1 MGKFKKNF
9 IVLAI
14 VMIVGLLGF
23 GYNARALTLEQAR
36 NELQQILG
44 SGRSLSGST
53 GDLATTAYLNSRIN
67 GTSPVEAVRSIF
79 TNNGGIRTATN
90 PAGDTVGA
98 TGDGS
103 YWVHVGNEWQR
114 INGSPNITFQNLS
127 TDNTPINGSHYNT
140 SSIDLNNNVQPLSDD
155 ALHQAIQEFRSS
167 PDNDNQDI
175 LEPNPLSVD
184 DSQDNPANQP
194 SNQTPGQTATGQ
206 QTPGQTGSNQQST
219 PNQTVNSGATVSNGN
234 VAGSNNTNA
243 TADCGTEGLEGQRF
257 LFFRGPL
264 VPCGVNKHCAGN
276 NNLSIDK
283 PCTLCH
289 FFVLIQNFFNFLL
302 SLLIVVS
309 IFMLTIAG
317 VLYIISAGGRM
328 ATVAKEIIQKTLLG
342 FGLFLLSWLIVFTL
356 LKLLAVNTSM
366 LGTGSSWFQFTCD
379 DESAFWVPTENDGNT
394 SRIEDGNTGRLD
406 DGNTSRTNDGNTNK
420 ENNPSPSVTATNA
433 DEREQAYRNM
443 LRNAGIRIN
452 HNNHCTSP
460 NESGC
465 TTLVGARE
473 YTLNKIMQLKADDCP
488 SCDIQVNAV
497 TDKWIDSNGV
507 AHTNQEAHSTDSP
520 YSHDNGYKV
529 DYLATPSLNRH
540 LTGVSNASQLSSIPD
555 GQTNGVLTRAGS
567 RGGEY
572 GGPRF
577 YDNEGNEWVYETS
590 KGVWDVKYD
599 QGASHH

>member
-1 MGKFKKNF
+1 MKNF
-9 IVLAI
+9 LQAI
-14 VMIVGLLGF
+14 ILILVIISFSQLTAPKVFANINDDDADYLLSRSYRQWISRDNSQRFVIRSVYEQGINRGLTHQQAL
-23 GYNARALTLEQAR
+23 NEARAVFASVNNT
-36 NELQQILG
+36 
-44 SGRSLSGST
+44 
-53 GDLATTAYLNSRIN
+53 LNSNSTANVNILSSIPGLSWHFTKEEN
-67 GTSPVEAVRSIF
+67 GNLSVSANT
-79 TNNGGIRTATN
+79 TNNFQPSVPEGLRNRDAILIGLENDAR
-90 PAGDTVGA
+90 
-98 TGDGS
+98 S
-103 YWVHVGNEWQR
+103 YGQ
-114 INGSPNITFQNLS
+114 
-127 TDNTPINGSHYNT
+127 Y
-140 SSIDLNNNVQPLSDD
+140 
-155 ALHQAIQEFRSS
+155 
-167 PDNDNQDI
+167 PDNDEDVHDGVNQID
-175 LEPNPLSVD
+175 N
-184 DSQDNPANQP
+184 SQSKDNPTLTEQHV
-194 SNQTPGQTATGQ
+194 
-206 QTPGQTGSNQQST
+206 
-219 PNQTVNSGATVSNGN
+219 PNQTANSGTTASNGN
-234 VAGSNNTNA
+234 VAGSGNANA

-264 VPCGVNKHCAGN
+264 VPCGINKHCAGN
-276 NNLSIDK
+276 NNISIDK

-317 VLYIISAGGRM
+317 VLYIVSAGGRM

-342 FGLFLLSWLIVFTL
+342 FTLFLLSWLIIFTL

-366 LGTGSSWFQFTCD
+366 LGTGGDTGWFQFTCD
-379 DESAFWVPTENDGNT
+379 DESAFWVETDNVGGGSGGNNVNGGGG
-394 SRIEDGNTGRLD
+394 GNNTAG
-406 DGNTSRTNDGNTNK
+406 GNGGDNTAGGS
-420 ENNPSPSVTATNA
+420 EEHTQEPSPSVTATNA
-433 DEREQAYRNM
+433 NEREQAYRNM

-507 AHTNQEAHSTDSP
+507 AHTNQEAHSTNSP

-572 GGPRF
+572 SGPRF

-599 QGASHH
+599 QGASRHQ

>member
-1 MGKFKKNF
+1 MGKLKSIF
-9 IVLAI
+9 I
-14 VMIVGLLGF
+14 LLGVVVIGVIFF
-23 GYNARALTLEQAR
+23 GNGKYVSADIESRQQVA
-36 NELQQILG
+36 QILQRHGINNPSEKDISVYQAGINAGMTDTQAMSNVRQLANRPIRG
-44 SGRSLSGST
+44 SLWFRTKTTDGSWHY
-53 GDLATTAYLNSRIN
+53 DTA
-67 GTSPVEAVRSIF
+67 
-79 TNNGGIRTATN
+79 
-90 PAGDTVGA
+90 GA
-98 TGDGS
+98 TGRLIF
-103 YWVHVGNEWQR
+103 VPNE
-114 INGSPNITFQNLS
+114 
-127 TDNTPINGSHYNT
+127 NTTLLPPGQHET
-140 SSIDLNNNVQPLSDD
+140 AESIFGKLNNTGQNHTTNNDR
-155 ALHQAIQEFRSS
+155 IGNN
-167 PDNDNQDI
+167 PDSNSQDI
-175 LEPNPLSVD
+175 SEPSPLSVD
-184 DSQDNPANQP
+184 DSQDNPTNQP
-194 SNQTPGQTATGQ
+194 SNQTPGQSTTGQ
-206 QTPGQTGSNQQST
+206 QASGQTGSNQQST
-219 PNQTVNSGATVSNGN
+219 PNQTANSGTTASNGN
-234 VAGSNNTNA
+234 VAGSGNANT
-243 TADCGTEGLEGQRF
+243 TTSCGEEGLAGQRF

-317 VLYIISAGGRM
+317 VLYIVSAGGKM
-328 ATVAKEIIQKTLLG
+328 ATIAKEIIQKTLLG
-342 FGLFLLSWLIVFTL
+342 FTLFLLSWLIIFTL

-379 DESAFWVPTENDGNT
+379 DESAFWVEPDNVGGGSGGNNVNGGGGGNNT
-394 SRIEDGNTGRLD
+394 AGGNGEDNTAG
-406 DGNTSRTNDGNTNK
+406 GSEEHTQES
-420 ENNPSPSVTATNA
+420 SPSVTATNA
-433 DEREQAYRNM
+433 NEREQAYRNM

-488 SCDIQVNAV
+488 NCDIQVNAV

-507 AHTNQEAHSTDSP
+507 AHTNQEAHSTNSP

-540 LTGVSNASQLSSIPD
+540 LTGVSNVSQLSSIPD

-590 KGVWDVKYD
+590 KGIWDVKYD
-599 QGASHH
+599 QGASRH